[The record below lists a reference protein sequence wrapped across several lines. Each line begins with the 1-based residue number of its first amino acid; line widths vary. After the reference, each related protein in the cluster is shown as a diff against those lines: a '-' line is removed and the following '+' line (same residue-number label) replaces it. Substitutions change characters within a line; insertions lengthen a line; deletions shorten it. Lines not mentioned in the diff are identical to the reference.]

1 VPVKANIPA
10 LCASCHAKVTLM
22 RQYDLPTDQYAKYQ
36 ESIHGMRLVEGDDN
50 VAACFDCHGGHQILK
65 ANDPASTVY
74 PSNVPNMCARC
85 HADEALM
92 APYDIPTNQFDLYE
106 QSVHGHALFDDHDLR
121 APTCATCH
129 GTHGAAPPGF
139 DEVANVCGSCHS
151 ATQDYYLE
159 SIHATDE
166 SGPKCV
172 TCHGRYDVGKPS
184 EALYLGAEPRHC
196 GECHTPESEAGQVVQ
211 TLYDSITTAAQAYD
225 QAELS
230 IQNARS
236 VGMLVSPLE
245 GRLREANTDLV
256 TARAAQHT
264 LDMEVVSKRADEA
277 RATAEEVQ
285 TDAEAAIA
293 ANIFRR
299 RAMVIAVAVIALT
312 IVALY
317 MLKRELDHQLEAG
330 S

>member
-1 VPVKANIPA
+1 
-10 LCASCHAKVTLM
+10 
-22 RQYDLPTDQYAKYQ
+22 
-36 ESIHGMRLVEGDDN
+36 
-50 VAACFDCHGGHQILK
+50 
-65 ANDPASTVY
+65 
-74 PSNVPNMCARC
+74 
-85 HADEALM
+85 
-92 APYDIPTNQFDLYE
+92 
-106 QSVHGHALFDDHDLR
+106 
-121 APTCATCH
+121 
-129 GTHGAAPPGF
+129 
-139 DEVANVCGSCHS
+139 
-151 ATQDYYLE
+151 
-159 SIHATDE
+159 
-166 SGPKCV
+166 
-172 TCHGRYDVGKPS
+172 
-184 EALYLGAEPRHC
+184 
-196 GECHTPESEAGQVVQ
+196 VVQ

-225 QAELS
+225 QAELA